1 MADESFQEKTE
12 PASDKKREEAR
23 RKGKVPR
30 SVELNSALV
39 LLFGLLIL
47 SFGGTA
53 MVSGLAE
60 VVRSSLLRS
69 GTTTVSIA
77 NLHNLATEGL
87 MRVGAILAPVILGIM
102 VVGLAAAVLQVGFV
116 FSPEVMRPTF
126 DKINPLN
133 GIKKI
138 MISRRSV
145 VELAKSL
152 LKVGLVG
159 WVAWWSIQDVIADCP
174 ALVESD
180 ASSLMGFLGKSAG
193 AVGLRMALAFMVLAI
208 LDFFYQRVEHEREMR
223 MSKEEVKEETKA
235 TEGDPMVKSRIRTI
249 QRRIAYRR
257 MMADVPKA
265 DVVITNPTHLAVAVR
280 YDVQEMNAPTVVA
293 KGADLVALKIK
304 EIALEHHVPVVEDR
318 PLAQALYKS
327 VDIGEQ
333 IPEKLFQAV
342 AQLLAYIYKL
352 KNQKQSAYGMN

>member
-1 MADESFQEKTE
+1 MADDSFQEKTE

-23 RKGKVPR
+23 RKGKIPR

-53 MVSGLAE
+53 LVKGLAE

-69 GTTTVSIA
+69 GTTTVTIA
-77 NLHNLATEGL
+77 NLHGLATEGV
-87 MRVGAILAPVILGIM
+87 MRVGAILAPIILGIM

-138 MISRRSV
+138 MISRRSL
-145 VELAKSL
+145 VELGKSL
-152 LKVGLVG
+152 LKITLVG
-159 WVAWWSIQDVIADCP
+159 WVAWWSVEDVIVDCP
-174 ALVESD
+174 ALVDSD
-180 ASSLMGFLGKSAG
+180 ASGLMGFLGKSA
-193 AVGLRMALAFMVLAI
+193 ATVGLRMSLAFMTLAV
-208 LDFFYQRVEHEREMR
+208 LDFFYQRVEHEHEMR

-265 DVVITNPTHLAVAVR
+265 DVVVTNPTHLAIAIR
-280 YDVQEMNAPTVVA
+280 YEAEEMNAPTVVA
-293 KGADLVALKIK
+293 KGADLLALKIK
-304 EIALEHHVPVVEDR
+304 EIALEHQVPVIEDR
-318 PLAQALYKS
+318 PLAQALYRS
-327 VDIGEQ
+327 VDIGQQ

-342 AQLLAYIYKL
+342 AQLLAYIYRL
-352 KNQKQSAYGMN
+352 KHEKHTVYGIN